1 MESGSAVMTF
11 CVMNSL
17 ISTLINY
24 SIYMSM
30 RLGQEGAFFYK
41 DEYKAKIY

>member
-17 ISTLINY
+17 ISMLINY

-30 RLGQEGAFFYK
+30 RLSQEGSLFYE

>member
-17 ISTLINY
+17 ISMLINY
-24 SIYMSM
+24 SIYMSV
-30 RLGQEGAFFYK
+30 RFGQEGSISHE
-41 DEYKAKIY
+41 DEYKTKIY

>member
-17 ISTLINY
+17 TSMPINY
-24 SIYMSM
+24 SIYMSV
-30 RLGQEGAFFYK
+30 RFGQEDSFLHK
-41 DEYKAKIY
+41 DEYKTKIY

>member
-17 ISTLINY
+17 ISMLINY
-24 SIYMSM
+24 SIYMSV
-30 RLGQEGAFFYK
+30 RFGQEGLFFYK